1 MPFVESLAKGSNS
14 LASLTT
20 MLMLLLIATS
30 VLGFSSSSSS
40 SSSYLTPYAAAS
52 PISMNATTNTTNT
65 TTTATNTTT
74 ATTTLITY
82 TIKLGEEPFALGRY
96 TPVSQTMIDKTLQQ
110 QQLKLVFEGTTTI
123 TLPKQCLIER
133 VKGEHFGPEQFLL

>member
-1 MPFVESLAKGSNS
+1 
-14 LASLTT
+14 

-30 VLGFSSSSSS
+30 VLGFSSSSSSS

-52 PISMNATTNTTNT
+52 PISMNATAT
-65 TTTATNTTT
+65 TTTTTP
-74 ATTTLITY
+74 ITST

-96 TPVSQTMIDKTLQQ
+96 SPVSQTMIDKTLQQ
-110 QQLKLVFEGTTTI
+110 QQLKLVFEGSTTI
-123 TLPKQCLIER
+123 TLPKQCLMER

>member
-14 LASLTT
+14 LASITT

-40 SSSYLTPYAAAS
+40 SSYLTPYAAAS
-52 PISMNATTNTTNT
+52 PISMNA
-65 TTTATNTTT
+65 AATTT
-74 ATTTLITY
+74 ATTTPITST

-96 TPVSQTMIDKTLQQ
+96 SSVSQTMIDKTLQQ
-110 QQLKLVFEGTTTI
+110 QQQQLKLVFEGSTTI

>member
-1 MPFVESLAKGSNS
+1 
-14 LASLTT
+14 

-40 SSSYLTPYAAAS
+40 SSTSSYLTPYAAAS
-52 PISMNATTNTTNT
+52 PISMNATT
-65 TTTATNTTT
+65 T
-74 ATTTLITY
+74 ATTTTTTPITS

-96 TPVSQTMIDKTLQQ
+96 TPVSQTLIDETLLQQ
-110 QQLKLVFEGTTTI
+110 QQLKLVFEGSTTI

>member
-20 MLMLLLIATS
+20 MLMLLLVATS

-52 PISMNATTNTTNT
+52 PISMNAVDTAAT
-65 TTTATNTTT
+65 TTTTTT
-74 ATTTLITY
+74 TPITY

-110 QQLKLVFEGTTTI
+110 QQLKLVFEGSTTI

>member
-1 MPFVESLAKGSNS
+1 
-14 LASLTT
+14 

-30 VLGFSSSSSS
+30 VLGFSSSSS

-52 PISMNATTNTTNT
+52 PISMNATTT
-65 TTTATNTTT
+65 TTTTP
-74 ATTTLITY
+74 ITS

-96 TPVSQTMIDKTLQQ
+96 TPVSQTMIDEILLLQ
-110 QQLKLVFEGTTTI
+110 QQLKLVFEGSTTI

>member
-1 MPFVESLAKGSNS
+1 
-14 LASLTT
+14 
-20 MLMLLLIATS
+20 MLMLLLIAIS
-30 VLGFSSSSSS
+30 VLGFSSSSSSS

-52 PISMNATTNTTNT
+52 QISMNATT
-65 TTTATNTTT
+65 TTT
-74 ATTTLITY
+74 ATTTPITC

-96 TPVSQTMIDKTLQQ
+96 TPLSQTMIDETLQQQ
-110 QQLKLVFEGTTTI
+110 QQLKLVFEGSTTI

>member
-14 LASLTT
+14 LASITT

-40 SSSYLTPYAAAS
+40 SSYLTPYAAAS
-52 PISMNATTNTTNT
+52 PISVNATTT
-65 TTTATNTTT
+65 TTTTP
-74 ATTTLITY
+74 ITS

-96 TPVSQTMIDKTLQQ
+96 TPVSHTMIDETLQQQ
-110 QQLKLVFEGTTTI
+110 QQLKLVFEGSATI

-133 VKGEHFGPEQFLL
+133 VKGEHFGLEQFLL

>member
-20 MLMLLLIATS
+20 MLMLLLVATS

-52 PISMNATTNTTNT
+52 PISMNAAAT
-65 TTTATNTTT
+65 TTTTP
-74 ATTTLITY
+74 ITY

-110 QQLKLVFEGTTTI
+110 QQLKLVFEGSTTI

>member
-1 MPFVESLAKGSNS
+1 
-14 LASLTT
+14 

-30 VLGFSSSSSS
+30 VLGFSSSSSSS

-52 PISMNATTNTTNT
+52 PISMNAAT
-65 TTTATNTTT
+65 TTTA
-74 ATTTLITY
+74 ATTTPITS

-96 TPVSQTMIDKTLQQ
+96 IPVSQTMTDKTLQ
-110 QQLKLVFEGTTTI
+110 QQLKLVFEGSTTI
-123 TLPKQCLIER
+123 TLPKQRLIER

>member
-1 MPFVESLAKGSNS
+1 
-14 LASLTT
+14 

-52 PISMNATTNTTNT
+52 PISMNATT
-65 TTTATNTTT
+65 TT
-74 ATTTLITY
+74 ATTTPITST

-110 QQLKLVFEGTTTI
+110 QQQQLKLVFEGSTTI
-123 TLPKQCLIER
+123 TMPKQCLMER
-133 VKGEHFGPEQFLL
+133 LKGEHFGPEQFLL

>member
-1 MPFVESLAKGSNS
+1 MPFVESLAKGCNS
-14 LASLTT
+14 LGSITT

-40 SSSYLTPYAAAS
+40 SSSYYYLTPYAAAS
-52 PISMNATTNTTNT
+52 PISMNAA
-65 TTTATNTTT
+65 ATTTT
-74 ATTTLITY
+74 ATTTPITY

-110 QQLKLVFEGTTTI
+110 QQQLKLVFEGSTTI

>member
-1 MPFVESLAKGSNS
+1 
-14 LASLTT
+14 

-52 PISMNATTNTTNT
+52 PISMNATTTN
-65 TTTATNTTT
+65 
-74 ATTTLITY
+74 ATTTPITST
-82 TIKLGEEPFALGRY
+82 TIKLGEEPFALGQY
-96 TPVSQTMIDKTLQQ
+96 SPVSQTMIDKTLQQ
-110 QQLKLVFEGTTTI
+110 QQQLKLVFEGSTTI
-123 TLPKQCLIER
+123 TLPKQCLMER

>member
-1 MPFVESLAKGSNS
+1 
-14 LASLTT
+14 

-52 PISMNATTNTTNT
+52 PISMNATT
-65 TTTATNTTT
+65 
-74 ATTTLITY
+74 ATTTPITY

-96 TPVSQTMIDKTLQQ
+96 TPVSQTMLDKTLQQQ
-110 QQLKLVFEGTTTI
+110 QQLKLVFEGSTTI

>member
-1 MPFVESLAKGSNS
+1 
-14 LASLTT
+14 

-40 SSSYLTPYAAAS
+40 SSTSSYLIPYAAAS
-52 PISMNATTNTTNT
+52 PISMNATT
-65 TTTATNTTT
+65 T
-74 ATTTLITY
+74 ATTTPITY
-82 TIKLGEEPFALGRY
+82 TSKLGEEPFALGRY
-96 TPVSQTMIDKTLQQ
+96 TPVSQTMIDETFLQQ
-110 QQLKLVFEGTTTI
+110 QQLKLVFEGSTTI

>member
-1 MPFVESLAKGSNS
+1 MPFVKSLAKGSNS

-30 VLGFSSSSSS
+30 VPGFSSSSSSS
-40 SSSYLTPYAAAS
+40 SSSYLTPYAGAS
-52 PISMNATTNTTNT
+52 PISMNA
-65 TTTATNTTT
+65 AAAAT
-74 ATTTLITY
+74 ATTTPITY

-110 QQLKLVFEGTTTI
+110 QHLKLVFEGSTTI

-133 VKGEHFGPEQFLL
+133 VKAEHFKPEQFLL

>member
-1 MPFVESLAKGSNS
+1 
-14 LASLTT
+14 

-52 PISMNATTNTTNT
+52 PISMNATTA
-65 TTTATNTTT
+65 TAT
-74 ATTTLITY
+74 ATTTPITY

-96 TPVSQTMIDKTLQQ
+96 TPVSQTMLDKTLQQ
-110 QQLKLVFEGTTTI
+110 QQLKLVFEGSTTI

-133 VKGEHFGPEQFLL
+133 VEGEHFGPEQFLL

>member
-1 MPFVESLAKGSNS
+1 
-14 LASLTT
+14 

-30 VLGFSSSSSS
+30 VLGFSSSSSSSS

-52 PISMNATTNTTNT
+52 PISMNATT
-65 TTTATNTTT
+65 TA
-74 ATTTLITY
+74 ATTTPITST

-96 TPVSQTMIDKTLQQ
+96 SPVSQTMIDKTLQQ
-110 QQLKLVFEGTTTI
+110 QQQQLKLVFEGSTTI
-123 TLPKQCLIER
+123 TLPKQRLIER

>member
-65 TTTATNTTT
+65 TNTTTTT

>member
-1 MPFVESLAKGSNS
+1 MPFVESLVKSSNR
-14 LASLTT
+14 LASVTT

-52 PISMNATTNTTNT
+52 PISMNATT
-65 TTTATNTTT
+65 TTT
-74 ATTTLITY
+74 ATTTPITST

-110 QQLKLVFEGTTTI
+110 QQQLKLVFEGSTTI

>member
-65 TTTATNTTT
+65 TTT

>member
-1 MPFVESLAKGSNS
+1 
-14 LASLTT
+14 
-20 MLMLLLIATS
+20 MLLLIATS

-40 SSSYLTPYAAAS
+40 SSSYLTPYTAAS
-52 PISMNATTNTTNT
+52 PISMNA
-65 TTTATNTTT
+65 AATTT
-74 ATTTLITY
+74 ATTTPITST

-96 TPVSQTMIDKTLQQ
+96 SPVSQTMIDKTLQQ
-110 QQLKLVFEGTTTI
+110 QQQQLKLVFEGSTTI

>member
-1 MPFVESLAKGSNS
+1 MPFVESLVKSSNS
-14 LASLTT
+14 LASITT

-52 PISMNATTNTTNT
+52 PISMNATTT
-65 TTTATNTTT
+65 TTTTTP
-74 ATTTLITY
+74 ITSA
-82 TIKLGEEPFALGRY
+82 TIKLEEEPFALGRY
-96 TPVSQTMIDKTLQQ
+96 SPVSQTMIDKTLQQ
-110 QQLKLVFEGTTTI
+110 QQLLKLVFEGSTTI

>member
-1 MPFVESLAKGSNS
+1 
-14 LASLTT
+14 

-30 VLGFSSSSSS
+30 VLGFSSSSSSS

-52 PISMNATTNTTNT
+52 PISMNATT
-65 TTTATNTTT
+65 TA
-74 ATTTLITY
+74 ATTTPITS

-96 TPVSQTMIDKTLQQ
+96 IPVSQTMTDKTLQ
-110 QQLKLVFEGTTTI
+110 QQLKLVFEGSTTI

-133 VKGEHFGPEQFLL
+133 VKGKHFGPKQFLL

>member
-1 MPFVESLAKGSNS
+1 
-14 LASLTT
+14 

-52 PISMNATTNTTNT
+52 PISMNATTT
-65 TTTATNTTT
+65 TTTTTP
-74 ATTTLITY
+74 ITST

-96 TPVSQTMIDKTLQQ
+96 SSVSQTMIDKTLQQ
-110 QQLKLVFEGTTTI
+110 QQQLKLVFEGSTTI

>member
-1 MPFVESLAKGSNS
+1 
-14 LASLTT
+14 

-52 PISMNATTNTTNT
+52 PISMNAAT
-65 TTTATNTTT
+65 TTTA
-74 ATTTLITY
+74 ATTTPITS

-96 TPVSQTMIDKTLQQ
+96 IPVSQTMTDKTLQQQ
-110 QQLKLVFEGTTTI
+110 QQLKLVFEGSTTI

-133 VKGEHFGPEQFLL
+133 VKGKHFGPKQFLL